1 MAHYELEGLWGHLA
15 SKAPSVEVP
24 ELARLIGEDLIK
36 TNSDLWRELK
46 AFSTILTEI
55 HTLEFD
61 KPLTTDG
68 GFPGGSDPFS
78 SKRRSDSDGILLLTE
93 DNLESAK
100 RTDGMGDTAKDVPS
114 LDLAGSRKANNEE
127 QHSEQLT
134 RRSRTSMDS
143 FEFVMSMEEC
153 LNVSRIEEVIDK
165 LRDAFLEEKD
175 ELEAEIAI
183 LYSALDNETDTIAA
197 EAAKDAISSRK
208 KEINK
213 RTMKLDRFS
222 PQGKGGGGGGGYES
236 KEGDCEECSLLRH
249 SMAHQ
254 EPGRIRPKK
263 GSGSY
268 SVTAMC
274 TSCEERASK
283 EEASR
288 SDGGGGG
295 RGREKSKVRNKLQAA
310 RDEKHFL
317 DDDLF

>member
-1 MAHYELEGLWGHLA
+1 MSQFEQEGLWAHIT

-24 ELARLIGEDLIK
+24 ELATLIGFDLIK

-46 AFSTILTEI
+46 AFSMILTEI

-61 KPLTTDG
+61 KPLTTKDSIG
-68 GFPGGSDPFS
+68 EGSDQYHS
-78 SKRRSDSDGILLLTE
+78 SRRDDTEGILSLTE

-100 RTDGMGDTAKDVPS
+100 RGNGMGNAVKDMPR
-114 LDLAGSRKANNEE
+114 LELGGSRRASAVANNEE
-127 QHSEQLT
+127 HSEQLT

-143 FEFVMSMEEC
+143 FDFVMSMEDC
-153 LNVSRIEEVIDK
+153 INVSRIEEVVEK
-165 LRDAFLEEKD
+165 LRDAFREEKD

-183 LYSALDNETDTIAA
+183 LYSALDNETESIAA
-197 EAAKDAISSRK
+197 EAAKNAINSRK
-208 KEINK
+208 KETNK

-222 PQGKGGGGGGGYES
+222 PQGKGEGGYGRGSMEN
-236 KEGDCEECSLLRH
+236 GCEECSLLRH
-249 SMAHQ
+249 TAVPQ

-263 GSGSY
+263 GGTAY

-274 TSCEERASK
+274 PSCEEKALK
-283 EEASR
+283 ESSR
-288 SDGGGGG
+288 SEGSRSRD
-295 RGREKSKVRNKLQAA
+295 RSKVRNKLQAA